1 MIHPYEVQE
10 MDLHEAALALKVKNS
25 NTLNKRITAGNYPGM
40 FYKVGDEWRT
50 TLHLIYEGQKRLAQ
64 EHTPAND

>member
-10 MDLHEAALALKVKNS
+10 MTLDEAALTLKVKS
-25 NTLNKRITAGNYPGM
+25 SDALRKRIAGGNYPGM

-50 TLHLIYEGQKRLAQ
+50 SLHLIYEGQKRLAA
-64 EHTPAND
+64 EHSADS